1 MALSE
6 IADKRKFSGAVL
18 FFGAMQF
25 LLFVSIAE
33 FVATNFSV
41 SGNTISH
48 LGIDN
53 APYIFDTTIIILGL
67 AEIVTGYFL
76 RGNFSKLFSIFL
88 IIGGIGAIGVGI
100 FNEDF
105 GKIHL
110 MFALLAFVFSS
121 IGTYVIFFTKK
132 KDMMTFMWAMMG
144 TVALIA
150 LILYSSSMYLGLG
163 KGGMERLIMYPNIIW
178 ALGFSASL
186 YYGKW
191 E

>member
-1 MALSE
+1 MALSA
-6 IADKRKFSGAVL
+6 IADKKKFSGAVL

-33 FVATNFSV
+33 FVATNFTV

-53 APYIFDTTIIILGL
+53 APYIFNTTIIILGL
-67 AEIVTGYFL
+67 SEIIAGYFL
-76 RGNFSKLFSIFL
+76 RENFSKLFSIFL
-88 IIGGIGAIGVGI
+88 MIGGIGAMGVGI

-110 MFALLAFVFSS
+110 LFALLAFVFSS
-121 IGTYVIFFTKK
+121 LGTYVIFFKK
-132 KDMMTFMWAMMG
+132 RKDLMTSVWAMLG

-150 LILYSSSMYLGLG
+150 LILYSLSIDLGLG
-163 KGGMERLIMYPNIIW
+163 KGGMERMIMYPNIIW
-178 ALGFSASL
+178 AIGFSASL

-191 E
+191 D

>member
-1 MALSE
+1 
-6 IADKRKFSGAVL
+6 
-18 FFGAMQF
+18 MQF

-33 FVATNFSV
+33 FVATNFTV

-53 APYIFDTTIIILGL
+53 APYIFNTTIIILGL
-67 AEIVTGYFL
+67 SEIIAGYFL
-76 RGNFSKLFSIFL
+76 RENFSKLFSIFL

-110 MFALLAFVFSS
+110 LFALLAFVFSS
-121 IGTYVIFFTKK
+121 LGTYVIFFKK
-132 KDMMTFMWAMMG
+132 RKDLMTSMWAMLG

-150 LILYSSSMYLGLG
+150 LILFISSIYLGLG
-163 KGGMERLIMYPNIIW
+163 KGGMERMIMYPNIIW

-191 E
+191 D

>member
-1 MALSE
+1 MALTE
-6 IADKRKFSGAVL
+6 ISDKKKFSGAVM

-41 SGNTISH
+41 STNTISH

-53 APYIFDTTIIILGL
+53 APYIFNTTIIILGL
-67 AEIVTGYFL
+67 AEIVAAYFL
-76 RGNFSKLFSIFL
+76 MDDFSKLFSIFL
-88 IIGGIGAIGVGI
+88 ILGGIGAIGVGI

-110 MFALLAFVFSS
+110 IFALLAFLFSS
-121 IGTYVIFFTKK
+121 IATYVIFFTKR
-132 KDMMTFMWAMMG
+132 KDLMTFMWAMLG
-144 TVALIA
+144 TVALAA
-150 LILYSSSMYLGLG
+150 LILYMFSIYLGLG
-163 KGGMERLIMYPNIIW
+163 NGGMERMIMYPNIIW

>member
-1 MALSE
+1 MALSA
-6 IADKRKFSGAVL
+6 IADKKKFSGAVL

-33 FVATNFSV
+33 FVATNFTV

-53 APYIFDTTIIILGL
+53 APYIFNTTIIILGL
-67 AEIVTGYFL
+67 SEIIAGYFL
-76 RGNFSKLFSIFL
+76 RENFSKLFSIFL
-88 IIGGIGAIGVGI
+88 MIGGIGAMGVGI

-110 MFALLAFVFSS
+110 LFALLAFVFSS
-121 IGTYVIFFTKK
+121 LGTYVIFFKK
-132 KDMMTFMWAMMG
+132 RKDLMTSMWAMLG

-150 LILYSSSMYLGLG
+150 LILYSLSIDLGLG
-163 KGGMERLIMYPNIIW
+163 KGGMERMIMYPNIIW
-178 ALGFSASL
+178 AIGFSASL

-191 E
+191 D

>member
-1 MALSE
+1 MALGE
-6 IADKRKFSGAVL
+6 IADKKKFSGALL

-33 FVATNFSV
+33 FVATNFTV

-53 APYIFDTTIIILGL
+53 APYIFNTTIIILGL
-67 AEIVTGYFL
+67 SEIIAGYFL
-76 RGNFSKLFSIFL
+76 RENFSKLFSIFL

-110 MFALLAFVFSS
+110 LFALLAFVFSS
-121 IGTYVIFFTKK
+121 LGTYVIFFKK
-132 KDMMTFMWAMMG
+132 RKDLMTSMWAMLG

-150 LILYSSSMYLGLG
+150 LILFISSIYLGLG
-163 KGGMERLIMYPNIIW
+163 KGGMERMIMYPNIIW

-191 E
+191 D

>member
-1 MALSE
+1 MALSA
-6 IADKRKFSGAVL
+6 IADKKKFSGAVL

-33 FVATNFSV
+33 FVATNFTV

-53 APYIFDTTIIILGL
+53 APYIFNTTIIILGL
-67 AEIVTGYFL
+67 SEIIAGYFL
-76 RGNFSKLFSIFL
+76 RENFSKLFSIFL
-88 IIGGIGAIGVGI
+88 VIGGIGAIGVGI

-110 MFALLAFVFSS
+110 LFALLAFVFSS
-121 IGTYVIFFTKK
+121 LGTYVIFFKK
-132 KDMMTFMWAMMG
+132 RKDLMTSMWAMLG

-150 LILYSSSMYLGLG
+150 LILYSLSIDLGLG
-163 KGGMERLIMYPNIIW
+163 KGGMERMIMYPNIIW
-178 ALGFSASL
+178 AIGFSASL

-191 E
+191 D

>member
-6 IADKRKFSGAVL
+6 IADKKKFSGAVL

-33 FVATNFSV
+33 FVATNFTV

-53 APYIFDTTIIILGL
+53 APYIFNTTIVILGL
-67 AEIVTGYFL
+67 SEIIAGYFL
-76 RGNFSKLFSIFL
+76 RENFSKLFSIFL
-88 IIGGIGAIGVGI
+88 VIGGIGAIGVGI

-110 MFALLAFVFSS
+110 LFALLAFVFSS
-121 IGTYVIFFTKK
+121 LGTYVIFFKK
-132 KDMMTFMWAMMG
+132 RKDLMTSMWAMLG

-150 LILYSSSMYLGLG
+150 LILYSLSIDLGLG
-163 KGGMERLIMYPNIIW
+163 KGGMERMIMYPNIIW
-178 ALGFSASL
+178 AIGFSASL

-191 E
+191 D

>member
-1 MALSE
+1 MALSA
-6 IADKRKFSGAVL
+6 IADKKKFSGAVL

-33 FVATNFSV
+33 FVATNFTV

-53 APYIFDTTIIILGL
+53 APYIFNTTIIILGL
-67 AEIVTGYFL
+67 SEIIAGYFL
-76 RGNFSKLFSIFL
+76 RENFSKLFSIFL
-88 IIGGIGAIGVGI
+88 MIGGIGAMGVGI

-110 MFALLAFVFSS
+110 LFALLAFVFSS
-121 IGTYVIFFTKK
+121 LGTYVIFFKK
-132 KDMMTFMWAMMG
+132 RKDPMTAMWAILG

-150 LILYSSSMYLGLG
+150 LILYILSIYLGLG
-163 KGGMERLIMYPNIIW
+163 RGGMERMIMYPNIIW
-178 ALGFSASL
+178 AFGFSASL

-191 E
+191 D